1 MNRCGE
7 SCIVLMY
14 SAIQKHLNYHRDTN
28 KDIETIVY
36 SIQSYKLPVGL
47 TNIISCLIFTY

>member
-1 MNRCGE
+1 MNRRGE

-14 SAIQKHLNYHRDTN
+14 SAMQKHLNYFTDTN
-28 KDIETIVY
+28 KDIEMIVY

-47 TNIISCLIFTY
+47 TNIIRCLIFTY